1 MNSERIAGVLM
12 TLFSGYIL
20 IASRKYP
27 LGTVDNPGPGFLPVL
42 CGAVLGLLS
51 VIYLVQAGLKKEPA
65 KTSWPGRE
73 GLVRVGVI
81 FLALLLFTVFL
92 PVTGYL
98 VNTFAFFVVL
108 LRPVGRQRWPLTL
121 TVSAAAVA
129 VSYLLFDR
137 WLMVPLPR
145 GILFP

>member
-1 MNSERIAGVLM
+1 MNSERIAGLLM
-12 TLFSGYIL
+12 ALLSGYIL
-20 IASRKYP
+20 VASGRYP

-51 VIYLVQAGLKKEPA
+51 VIYLVQLWLKKEPA

-73 GLVRVGVI
+73 GLVRVGTI

-98 VNTFAFFVVL
+98 VNTFALFVIL
-108 LRPVGRQRWPLTL
+108 LRPVGKQRWPLTL
-121 TVSAAAVA
+121 TVSTAAVV
-129 VSYLLFDR
+129 VSWLLFDR